1 MWPTPPC
8 RSRVITS
15 PFRTGGKT
23 DSRSVRVDIWLCRL
37 LGEEMKR
44 FLLITV
50 FFLFFFFRPCEAR
63 PSAGKRRWCDERRC
77 EIIARQVAK
86 QPDWGSIGESGSGAE
101 PVKDCGHEI
110 SVKAVT

>member
-44 FLLITV
+44 FLLIAV
-50 FFLFFFFRPCEAR
+50 FFFFFFGLVRQGPQQ
-63 PSAGKRRWCDERRC
+63 ERGGGVMR
-77 EIIARQVAK
+77 E
-86 QPDWGSIGESGSGAE
+86 D
-101 PVKDCGHEI
+101 VK
-110 SVKAVT
+110 